1 MTEPITVKGLITN
14 FEKYVRE
21 YMKKHEASSSM
32 DLPGLETT
40 IVIPDRV
47 AKWIPT
53 AKWQVAICR
62 SPDNQFKGIAFL
74 NGVSTPNDDKYVGA
88 VMRTILSELHKN
100 GLVSP
105 CIDYAK
111 VAKLF
116 WIFVNR
122 KKHQNP
128 DDNAETHY
136 TPDKWTKL
144 NLIALFPLWNIFELD
159 FSQHKAL
166 KHFKDATCA
175 GTQYSRECT
184 LWVFEG
190 KSGLNHLEEVL
201 LGYLGERGKARNG
214 FLPLQGNLKKPDSKA
229 SWAKDPFLRAI
240 MIALGLTHPANGRRG
255 GERYGK
261 IIMCFDND
269 NGGWNL
275 KRSFLYFLNY
285 LSPKIM
291 DRVKICDF
299 MVPSVVLVLKSNNNA
314 LKKFHSR
321 QEFETEMANEAFR
334 NYILKECVIHD
345 EFDSFGSH
353 CKDFVKNYISNHKSH
368 IVEIELS
375 SSDAPLLDS
384 CKIQSQLKTAIFPDV
399 ERSSTNSDYSLSSSG
414 NVPGKVALQ
423 DLLRRIVQFRDER
436 DIANIPSILT
446 GFKEPQNFIVITAL
460 FCGVFNENVETLKKS
475 AFAAEIKKYT
485 TYTSRFVELEFNI
498 DNMCKG
504 QVPLLSMPTGGAGLD
519 KSGHYSTIEPS
530 AYAHLLFTKEDFSF
544 ATKERT
550 HLSSKMR
557 KTDLM
562 CTIPYFL
569 LYPHTIMCVEGTMC
583 KPNWIYKLENIIE
596 NLELMDEGKE
606 PVRMMPY
613 FPKNPGSIHTQG
625 DNLIS
630 VGKLKYVHEKKFSLE
645 ILALPIT
652 TTPYYY
658 TKTLMALKK
667 ASVIDSFSQLKTPK
681 PKLTVTFSKANYI
694 KHKRNPQNFYTTL
707 KLVEILEETKLTALN
722 GNYQRQEYRN
732 SLEMLKEYYELR
744 IEFYQR
750 RPHIKTRTEAI
761 ETWKLD
767 REELLKALPQS
778 SPIRDTPEEN
788 IVPFTPI

>member
-40 IVIPDRV
+40 IVIADRV

-88 VMRTILSELHKN
+88 VMRTIQSELHKN
-100 GLVSP
+100 GL
-105 CIDYAK
+105 
-111 VAKLF
+111 
-116 WIFVNR
+116 
-122 KKHQNP
+122 
-128 DDNAETHY
+128 
-136 TPDKWTKL
+136 
-144 NLIALFPLWNIFELD
+144 
-159 FSQHKAL
+159 
-166 KHFKDATCA
+166 
-175 GTQYSRECT
+175 
-184 LWVFEG
+184 G

-201 LGYLGERGKARNG
+201 LGFLGEEGKARNG

-291 DRVKICDF
+291 DRVKIYDF

-334 NYILKECVIHD
+334 NYILKQCVIHD

-353 CKDFVKNYISNHKSH
+353 CKDFVRNYISNHKSH

-384 CKIQSQLKTAIFPDV
+384 CKIQSQLTTAIFPDV
-399 ERSSTNSDYSLSSSG
+399 ERSSINSDYSLSSSG
-414 NVPGKVALQ
+414 NVPSKVALR
-423 DLLRRIVQFRDER
+423 DLLRKIVQFRDER

-446 GFKEPQNFIVITAL
+446 GFKEPQNFLMITAL
-460 FCGVFNENVETLKKS
+460 FCGVFNENVETGLK
-475 AFAAEIKKYT
+475 
-485 TYTSRFVELEFNI
+485 
-498 DNMCKG
+498 
-504 QVPLLSMPTGGAGLD
+504 
-519 KSGHYSTIEPS
+519 H
-530 AYAHLLFTKEDFSF
+530 
-544 ATKERT
+544 
-550 HLSSKMR
+550 
-557 KTDLM
+557 
-562 CTIPYFL
+562 
-569 LYPHTIMCVEGTMC
+569 
-583 KPNWIYKLENIIE
+583 
-596 NLELMDEGKE
+596 
-606 PVRMMPY
+606 
-613 FPKNPGSIHTQG
+613 
-625 DNLIS
+625 
-630 VGKLKYVHEKKFSLE
+630 
-645 ILALPIT
+645 
-652 TTPYYY
+652 
-658 TKTLMALKK
+658 
-667 ASVIDSFSQLKTPK
+667 
-681 PKLTVTFSKANYI
+681 
-694 KHKRNPQNFYTTL
+694 
-707 KLVEILEETKLTALN
+707 
-722 GNYQRQEYRN
+722 
-732 SLEMLKEYYELR
+732 
-744 IEFYQR
+744 
-750 RPHIKTRTEAI
+750 
-761 ETWKLD
+761 
-767 REELLKALPQS
+767 
-778 SPIRDTPEEN
+778 
-788 IVPFTPI
+788 

>member
-1 MTEPITVKGLITN
+1 MTEPITEKGLITN
-14 FEKYVRE
+14 FEKYVKE

-40 IVIPDRV
+40 IVIEDTI

-74 NGVSTPNDDKYVGA
+74 NGVSTPNDDKYVGD
-88 VMRTILSELHKN
+88 VMRTIISELHKN
-100 GLVSP
+100 GL
-105 CIDYAK
+105 
-111 VAKLF
+111 
-116 WIFVNR
+116 
-122 KKHQNP
+122 
-128 DDNAETHY
+128 
-136 TPDKWTKL
+136 
-144 NLIALFPLWNIFELD
+144 
-159 FSQHKAL
+159 
-166 KHFKDATCA
+166 
-175 GTQYSRECT
+175 
-184 LWVFEG
+184 G
-190 KSGLNHLEEVL
+190 KSGLNHLKEVL
-201 LGYLGERGKARNG
+201 LDSLEEKGKARNG

-299 MVPSVVLVLKSNNNA
+299 MVPSVVLALKSNNNS
-314 LKKFHSR
+314 LMKFHSR
-321 QEFETEMANEAFR
+321 QEFETKMANEFFR
-334 NYILKECVIHD
+334 NYILKECEIHD

-353 CKDFVKNYISNHKSH
+353 CKDFVKNYISSLKSH

-375 SSDAPLLDS
+375 SSDTPLLDS
-384 CKIQSQLKTAIFPDV
+384 CNTPAQMKTAIFPPDV
-399 ERSSTNSDYSLSSSG
+399 ERLSTNSDYSLSSSG
-414 NVPGKVALQ
+414 NVPGKVALR
-423 DLLRRIVQFRDER
+423 DLLRKIVQFREER

-446 GFKEPQNFIVITAL
+446 GFKEPQNFIMITAL
-460 FCGVFNENVETLKKS
+460 FSGAFDGNTKTLKKS
-475 AFAAEIKKYT
+475 VFAAKIKECN
-485 TYTSRFVELEFNI
+485 TYTSRFTELESNI

-519 KSGHYSTIEPS
+519 KSGHYSTIQPS
-530 AYAHLLFTKEDFSF
+530 AYAHLLFTKEDFFF

-569 LYPHTIMCVEGTMC
+569 LYPQSIMCVEGAMC
-583 KPNWIYKLENIIE
+583 TPSWIYKLENIIE

-613 FPKNPGSIHTQG
+613 FPNNPGSIHTLG
-625 DNLIS
+625 DNVIS
-630 VGKLKYVHEKKFSLE
+630 VGKLKYVPENNFSLE
-645 ILALPIT
+645 ILALPST
-652 TTPYYY
+652 TTPHYYA
-658 TKTLMALKK
+658 KTLMTLQK
-667 ASVIDSFSQLKTPK
+667 AFVIDSFSQLKTPK

-694 KHKRNPQNFYTTL
+694 KHQRNPQYFYTALRLFGT
-707 KLVEILEETKLTALN
+707 LEEPKPTALN

-744 IEFYQR
+744 I
-750 RPHIKTRTEAI
+750 
-761 ETWKLD
+761 
-767 REELLKALPQS
+767 
-778 SPIRDTPEEN
+778 
-788 IVPFTPI
+788 